1 MMRSKYIIVDGKTFE
16 KDAYEKN
23 KKTAKKNGKISESKK
38 EVKTNDG
45 SDKGKNAD
53 TGSGSN

>member
-16 KDAYEKN
+16 KAAYEKN
-23 KKTAKKNGKISESKK
+23 KKTAKKNGKISENKK

-45 SDKGKNAD
+45 SGEGEGVD
-53 TGSGSN
+53 TGSES